1 MSTSTL
7 TSKGQT
13 TIPKDVRKRL
23 NLHPGDRLEFVI
35 DEDGRVLV
43 LPASID
49 ASELAG
55 MLKPP
60 DRRVTVE
67 DMNRAIR
74 KRGGR
79 RVSVLVRM
87 SWCDTSSRT
96 ILASRVKLHRSS
108 PGNVHVTTPDSSIGS
123 SSANSYGYWKVPMAI
138 PKTRLGP
145 CLKSYYEPVN
155 SRLKICRP
163 HGLLSGC
170 TRKEELTL
178 PIVC

>member
-13 TIPKDVRKRL
+13 TIPKDIRKRL
-23 NLHPGDRLEFVI
+23 NLQPGDRLEFVI

-49 ASELAG
+49 ASESAG

-60 DRRVTVE
+60 ARTVSVE

-79 RVSVLVRM
+79 R
-87 SWCDTSSRT
+87 
-96 ILASRVKLHRSS
+96 
-108 PGNVHVTTPDSSIGS
+108 
-123 SSANSYGYWKVPMAI
+123 
-138 PKTRLGP
+138 
-145 CLKSYYEPVN
+145 
-155 SRLKICRP
+155 
-163 HGLLSGC
+163 
-170 TRKEELTL
+170 
-178 PIVC
+178 

>member
-35 DEDGRVLV
+35 DEDGRVLL

-60 DRRVTVE
+60 VRLVSVE

-79 RVSVLVRM
+79 R
-87 SWCDTSSRT
+87 
-96 ILASRVKLHRSS
+96 
-108 PGNVHVTTPDSSIGS
+108 
-123 SSANSYGYWKVPMAI
+123 
-138 PKTRLGP
+138 
-145 CLKSYYEPVN
+145 
-155 SRLKICRP
+155 
-163 HGLLSGC
+163 
-170 TRKEELTL
+170 
-178 PIVC
+178 

>member
-43 LPASID
+43 LPASVD

-55 MLKPP
+55 ILKRPAKP
-60 DRRVTVE
+60 ISVDA
-67 DMNRAIR
+67 MNQAIR

-79 RVSVLVRM
+79 R
-87 SWCDTSSRT
+87 
-96 ILASRVKLHRSS
+96 
-108 PGNVHVTTPDSSIGS
+108 
-123 SSANSYGYWKVPMAI
+123 
-138 PKTRLGP
+138 
-145 CLKSYYEPVN
+145 
-155 SRLKICRP
+155 
-163 HGLLSGC
+163 
-170 TRKEELTL
+170 
-178 PIVC
+178 

>member
-13 TIPKDVRKRL
+13 TIPKDIRERL
-23 NLHPGDRLEFVI
+23 NLQPGDRLEFVI

-49 ASELAG
+49 ASELTG

-60 DRRVTVE
+60 AKPVSVE

-79 RVSVLVRM
+79 R
-87 SWCDTSSRT
+87 
-96 ILASRVKLHRSS
+96 
-108 PGNVHVTTPDSSIGS
+108 
-123 SSANSYGYWKVPMAI
+123 
-138 PKTRLGP
+138 
-145 CLKSYYEPVN
+145 
-155 SRLKICRP
+155 
-163 HGLLSGC
+163 
-170 TRKEELTL
+170 
-178 PIVC
+178 

>member
-13 TIPKDVRKRL
+13 TIPKDIRTRL

-49 ASELAG
+49 ASEIAG

-60 DRRVTVE
+60 TRPVSVKG
-67 DMNRAIR
+67 MNQAIR

-79 RVSVLVRM
+79 R
-87 SWCDTSSRT
+87 
-96 ILASRVKLHRSS
+96 
-108 PGNVHVTTPDSSIGS
+108 
-123 SSANSYGYWKVPMAI
+123 
-138 PKTRLGP
+138 
-145 CLKSYYEPVN
+145 
-155 SRLKICRP
+155 
-163 HGLLSGC
+163 
-170 TRKEELTL
+170 
-178 PIVC
+178 

>member
-13 TIPKDVRKRL
+13 TIPRDIRKRL

-60 DRRVTVE
+60 ARQVTVE

-74 KRGGR
+74 KRGGKR
-79 RVSVLVRM
+79 
-87 SWCDTSSRT
+87 
-96 ILASRVKLHRSS
+96 
-108 PGNVHVTTPDSSIGS
+108 
-123 SSANSYGYWKVPMAI
+123 
-138 PKTRLGP
+138 
-145 CLKSYYEPVN
+145 
-155 SRLKICRP
+155 
-163 HGLLSGC
+163 
-170 TRKEELTL
+170 
-178 PIVC
+178 